1 MALACGNTVV
11 LKSLEMCPATHRLI
25 GLCFVDAGL
34 PAGAVNVISNAPED
48 AAAIVKALIEAP
60 AAKHVN
66 FTGSTKVGR
75 IIGRLA
81 GEALKPSILALGGKS
96 PLAIRVANDT
106 EYGLSSAV
114 FSRNILR
121 AMAVANRIESGNCP
135 INGPTVADEAQMPFG
150 GVKASGFVRFGGKAA
165 IAAFSELRWIAIE
178 DPNQH
183 YPFVQPASGAGGGSA
198 NLPPRESYRHGL
210 CPRVDKAT
218 IQVISVT
225 YGGGIRGLLTLCTN
239 WSGRPRAI
247 ACSHRRASN
256 MPVSAPSSPMMG
268 RTCRPWIKPLPAGR
282 FADRFRQY
290 TMLGIA
296 AQAGLIG
303 QCATLIGGNG

>member
-114 FSRNILR
+114 FSRNIQR
-121 AMAVANRIESGNCP
+121 AIAVANRIESGNCP
-135 INGPTVADEAQMPFG
+135 STAQLSRMRLRCPLVVSKPRVLSVSEAKRPSPRFLNCAGSPSKIPISTIRSFSRLQAQVEAAQICRHGNHIAM
-150 GVKASGFVRFGGKAA
+150 GFVHAWTK
-165 IAAFSELRWIAIE
+165 
-178 DPNQH
+178 Q
-183 YPFVQPASGAGGGSA
+183 PF
-198 NLPPRESYRHGL
+198 
-210 CPRVDKAT
+210 K
-218 IQVISVT
+218 
-225 YGGGIRGLLTLCTN
+225 
-239 WSGRPRAI
+239 
-247 ACSHRRASN
+247 
-256 MPVSAPSSPMMG
+256 
-268 RTCRPWIKPLPAGR
+268 
-282 FADRFRQY
+282 
-290 TMLGIA
+290 
-296 AQAGLIG
+296 
-303 QCATLIGGNG
+303 